1 MMVWLRTFQLGIK
14 SLLLHPMRSIL
25 TMLGILIGVFSV
37 ISLLAIGEGISRKAQ
52 QQIESLGAENI
63 IVRSVQPPDESGGNI
78 RDVRAYGLTRSE
90 RRLIAETIPTVRD
103 VLPIRELKYR
113 FAYTGNAR
121 VKPVDG
127 RLVGCTSEYQD
138 VMRLVLDRG
147 RFLSRQDDGKSICVI
162 AGRLAEKLFPSED
175 PINKQIYMP
184 ENREYYRVV
193 GVLEHRQATAAI
205 GGALEAQDFSDDVYI
220 PIATM
225 QQRIGDRHEK
235 RAGGSFIVKIFELSQ
250 LTVRVNSVKDVE
262 RTAKVIEDTLR
273 RDDKN
278 RQDFAVV
285 VPYELIEQAKSTRM
299 MFMIFMG
306 LIAAVSLIVGGIG
319 IMNIMLATVTER
331 TREIGIRRAL
341 GAKRSDILRQ
351 FLIETV
357 TLSVIGGIA
366 GVLLGLACPEM
377 INVIRYLF
385 SVAFPEFYDR
395 LDVIYKE
402 TEAYIVP
409 ISIPIS
415 FGISVVVGVL
425 FGIYPAMRAADTDP
439 IEALRHE

>member
-1 MMVWLRTFQLGIK
+1 MLIWFRTFQLGVK
-14 SLLLHPMRSIL
+14 SLLLHPMRSVL

-52 QQIESLGAENI
+52 EQIESLGAENI
-63 IVRSVQPPDESGGNI
+63 IVRTVEPPDESGGNF
-78 RDVRAYGLTRSE
+78 RDVRAFGVTRAE
-90 RRLIAETIPTVRD
+90 QALIAETIPTVKD
-103 VLPIRELKYR
+103 VVPIRNLKYK
-113 FAYTGNAR
+113 FAYTGNVR
-121 VKPVDG
+121 GKPVDG
-127 RLVGCTSEYQD
+127 RLVGCTPEYQD
-138 VMRLVLDRG
+138 VMRLEVDRG
-147 RFLSRQDDGKSICVI
+147 RFLTSQDNGRSNCVI
-162 AGRLAEKLFPSED
+162 AGNLAKVLFPSED
-175 PINKQIYMP
+175 PINKQIYLP
-184 ENREYYRVV
+184 ESQEYYKVV

-205 GGALEAQDFSDDVYI
+205 GGALEAQEFSEDVYI
-220 PIATM
+220 TIETM
-225 QQRIGDRHEK
+225 HQRMGDRMEK
-235 RAGGSFIVKIFELSQ
+235 RTGGSFIVKIFELSQ
-250 LTVRVNSVKDVE
+250 LTVRVHDVKNVE
-262 RTAKVIEDTLR
+262 QTAKVIEETML
-273 RDDKN
+273 RDDRN

-351 FLIETV
+351 FLVETV
-357 TLSVIGGIA
+357 TLSIIGGLA
-366 GVLLGLACPEM
+366 GVLLGLACPAL
-377 INVIRYLF
+377 IDLGRAAF
-385 SVAFPEFYDR
+385 SRVFPEFYSR

-402 TEAYIVP
+402 TQAFIVP

-425 FGIYPAMRAADTDP
+425 FGIYPAMRAADMDP